1 MEAKCPIKIVL
12 TLNTCKKINNGEII
26 SFKTEKGLLLKFR
39 EIIIDED
46 PEIITGF
53 NIDGFDTPYLF
64 KRAEELEI
72 EDIFNFLSRMKGF
85 KSEIKEKMVK
95 SPTNELI
102 KKEYVEIPG
111 RIQMDLLPL
120 IQKRL

>member
-1 MEAKCPIKIVL
+1 M

-85 KSEIKEKMVK
+85 KSEIKEKW
-95 SPTNELI
+95 
-102 KKEYVEIPG
+102 
-111 RIQMDLLPL
+111 
-120 IQKRL
+120 